1 MLESLSFTFLLRG
14 GREEDERKM
23 VERVECRGEMG
34 MGGGERRDRGGM
46 EERERKKERKRERST
61 G

>member
-23 VERVECRGEMG
+23 GERVEGRWGWGEGREGIEEGWRRG
-34 MGGGERRDRGGM
+34 RG
-46 EERERKKERKRERST
+46 RKREREKEVQDR
-61 G
+61 